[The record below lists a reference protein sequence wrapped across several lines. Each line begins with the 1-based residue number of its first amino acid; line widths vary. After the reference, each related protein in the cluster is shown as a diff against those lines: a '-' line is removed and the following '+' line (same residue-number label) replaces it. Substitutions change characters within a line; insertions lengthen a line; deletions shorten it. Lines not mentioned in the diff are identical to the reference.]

1 MAPPTAWD
9 CTVNDRLQFIVDSL
23 DQSIKFSAKDV
34 PGLKDLLADYV
45 NPDVEVDHVHFIRR
59 LLRVF
64 KDSETDGTYSL
75 ILHKHTDDE
84 QSLIERFLEG
94 GESGDPKNLG
104 KQYNMGPSL
113 GCREELEHLCQAA
126 CILQIGAQGITK
138 LKEQHI
144 EHLAYSPVVQIL
156 QSLLADMRAF
166 TQLHQDEL
174 EGAGILV
181 YYDTKFQN
189 WGLTVENTPYLT
201 CVPKSVKEVQLIVKF
216 AKEQNMGVR
225 CAGFRQFQSYC
236 KGLYFVL
243 TAKSGHSWSPV
254 FGRDGPGK
262 NILISLLGLKEAT
275 KLPNTTALP
284 FWPFRQDEPTELE
297 DIELIS
303 AKPNEEG
310 NYLVKV
316 GAACTNE
323 RLRQWCIENRR
334 VTLPMNVIMVEITM
348 GGSNAPICHGAGR
361 RHKTLSDIVRRIEY
375 VDANGEARSV
385 TKPEHLRAASGAF
398 GLMGVVT
405 HITFEMPPM
414 TYAQLNPKTVPVTH
428 AIPPPPDLDEKL
440 IPPVLLLPWKAL
452 STKEKRERQL
462 EFERQATNDYYSE
475 WFWFP
480 YSQKVWVNCWNDTTD
495 SSDVVEFPDN
505 GQIFL
510 SFVQSVTM
518 NILQN
523 ADFLKKLIDLTG
535 IRESVV
541 TLISLAGTNALPTK
555 RVTTYVPDALHF
567 QRAIQNVRVRDME
580 VEIPLVSKKHTGST
594 REGRV
599 DIDFATVQ
607 RAWWDAILLAYANIK
622 DCPMSMPLE
631 MRIMGGSDIIM
642 APQRHNQLG
651 TCAIEI
657 LTLQATPVDKWVG
670 FAQQVLDKWMSLKD
684 PRTQKPLRVRPH
696 WAKEWE
702 KFQVNGKP
710 WLEKLMRED
719 YKAEIEEFRKVLA
732 EIGSEADWGLKDL
745 QGRFSNELFDAL
757 IFDKVQAKRSNRL
770 AKIFAGLHLNRYIS
784 LLQRLLGISSK

>member
-23 DQSIKFSAKDV
+23 DKSIKFSAKDV

-64 KDSETDGTYSL
+64 KDSETDGTYSS

-84 QSLIERFLEG
+84 QNLIERFLEG
-94 GESGDPKNLG
+94 GESGDPKTLG

-144 EHLAYSPVVQIL
+144 EHLADSPVVQIL

-181 YYDTKFQN
+181 YYNTKFQN

-216 AKEQNMGVR
+216 AKEQNMG
-225 CAGFRQFQSYC
+225 
-236 KGLYFVL
+236 
-243 TAKSGHSWSPV
+243 
-254 FGRDGPGK
+254 
-262 NILISLLGLKEAT
+262 EAT

-361 RHKTLSDIVRRIEY
+361 RHKTLSDIVRRIDY

-428 AIPPPPDLDEKL
+428 AIPPPPDLDETL

-462 EFERQATNDYYSE
+462 AFERQATNDYYSE

-495 SSDVVEFPDN
+495 STNVVEFPDN

-580 VEIPLVSKKHTGST
+580 VEIPLVSKKHTEST

-599 DIDFATVQ
+599 DIDYATVQ

-710 WLEKLMRED
+710 WLEKLMKED

-732 EIGSEADWGLKDL
+732 EIGSEAGWGLKDL
-745 QGRFSNELFDAL
+745 QSRFSNEVFDTL

-770 AKIFAGLHLNRYIS
+770 AKILKGLNLNRFIS

>member
-9 CTVNDRLQFIVDSL
+9 CTVKDRLQFIVDGL
-23 DQSIKFSAKDV
+23 DRSVKFSAEDV

-45 NPDVEVDHVHFIRR
+45 NPDVEVDPVHFIRR

-64 KDSETDGTYSL
+64 KESETDGTYSS

-84 QSLIERFLEG
+84 QNLIERFLEG

-138 LKEQHI
+138 LREQHA
-144 EHLAYSPVVQIL
+144 EHLADSPVAKVL

-166 TQLHQDEL
+166 AQLHQDEL

-201 CVPKSVKEVQLIVKF
+201 CVPKSVKEIQLIVKF

-225 CAGFRQFQSYC
+225 CAGFR
-236 KGLYFVL
+236 
-243 TAKSGHSWSPV
+243 HSWSPV
-254 FGRDGPGK
+254 FGREGPGK

-284 FWPFRQDEPTELE
+284 FWPFGQDEPTELE

-303 AKPNEEG
+303 SQPNEKG

-323 RLRQWCIENRR
+323 RLRQWCIENKR

-361 RHKTLSDIVRRIEY
+361 RHKTLSDIVRRIDY

-385 TKPEHLRAASGAF
+385 AKPEHLRAASGAF

-405 HITFEMPPM
+405 HITFEVPPM
-414 TYAQLNPKTVPVTH
+414 TYAQLDPKTVPVTH

-440 IPPVLLLPWKAL
+440 IPPVLLLPWKML
-452 STKEKRERQL
+452 STQEKQERQL

-495 SSDVVEFPDN
+495 SSNVVEFPDN

-523 ADFLKKLIDLTG
+523 ADFLKKLIELTG

-555 RVTTYVPDALHF
+555 RVTTYVSDALHF

-580 VEIPLVSKKHTGST
+580 VEIPLASKKRSESNGDGS
-594 REGRV
+594 V
-599 DIDFATVQ
+599 DIDYATVQ
-607 RAWWDAILLAYANIK
+607 RAWWDAILLAYVNIK

-631 MRIMGGSDIIM
+631 MRIMGGSDVIM

-696 WAKEWE
+696 WAKEWK

-710 WLEKLMRED
+710 WLEKLKKED
-719 YKAEIEEFRKVLA
+719 YKTEIQEFRKVLT
-732 EIGSEADWGLKDL
+732 EIGNEAGWDLKDL
-745 QGRFSNELFDAL
+745 QGRFSNELFDNL
-757 IFDKVQAKRSNRL
+757 IFNKIQAKSDSRL
-770 AKIFAGLHLNRYIS
+770 AGILESLHLGRFIV

>member
-23 DQSIKFSAKDV
+23 DKSIKFSAKDV

-64 KDSETDGTYSL
+64 KDSETDGTYSS

-84 QSLIERFLEG
+84 QNLIERFLEG
-94 GESGDPKNLG
+94 GESGDPKTLG

-144 EHLAYSPVVQIL
+144 EHLADSPVVQIL

-181 YYDTKFQN
+181 YYNTKFQN

-216 AKEQNMGVR
+216 AKEQNMG
-225 CAGFRQFQSYC
+225 
-236 KGLYFVL
+236 
-243 TAKSGHSWSPV
+243 
-254 FGRDGPGK
+254 
-262 NILISLLGLKEAT
+262 EAT
-275 KLPNTTALP
+275 KLPNATALP

-361 RHKTLSDIVRRIEY
+361 RHKTLSDIVRRIDY

-428 AIPPPPDLDEKL
+428 AIPPPPDLDETL

-462 EFERQATNDYYSE
+462 EFERQATKDYYSE

-580 VEIPLVSKKHTGST
+580 VEIPLVSKKHTEST

-599 DIDFATVQ
+599 DIDYATVQ

-710 WLEKLMRED
+710 WLEKLMKED

-732 EIGSEADWGLKDL
+732 EIGSEAGWGLKDL
-745 QGRFSNELFDAL
+745 QSRFSNELFDTL

-770 AKIFAGLHLNRYIS
+770 AKILKGLHLNRFIS

>member
-23 DQSIKFSAKDV
+23 DKSIKFSAKDV

-64 KDSETDGTYSL
+64 KDSETDGTYSS

-84 QSLIERFLEG
+84 QNLIERFLEG
-94 GESGDPKNLG
+94 GESGDPKTLG

-126 CILQIGAQGITK
+126 CILQIGAQSITK

-144 EHLAYSPVVQIL
+144 EHLADSPVVQIL

-181 YYDTKFQN
+181 YYNTKFQN

-216 AKEQNMGVR
+216 AKEQNMG
-225 CAGFRQFQSYC
+225 
-236 KGLYFVL
+236 
-243 TAKSGHSWSPV
+243 
-254 FGRDGPGK
+254 
-262 NILISLLGLKEAT
+262 EAT

-361 RHKTLSDIVRRIEY
+361 RHKTLSDIVRRIDY

-428 AIPPPPDLDEKL
+428 AIPPPPDLDETL

-495 SSDVVEFPDN
+495 STDVVEFPDN

-523 ADFLKKLIDLTG
+523 ADFLKKLIDLTD

-580 VEIPLVSKKHTGST
+580 VEIPLVSKKHTEST

-599 DIDFATVQ
+599 DIDYATVQ

-710 WLEKLMRED
+710 WLEKLMKED

-732 EIGSEADWGLKDL
+732 EIGSEAGWGLKDL
-745 QGRFSNELFDAL
+745 QSRFSNEVFDTL

-770 AKIFAGLHLNRYIS
+770 AKILKGLNLNRFIS

>member
-23 DQSIKFSAKDV
+23 DKSIKFSAKDV

-64 KDSETDGTYSL
+64 KDSETDA
-75 ILHKHTDDE
+75 D
-84 QSLIERFLEG
+84 
-94 GESGDPKNLG
+94 
-104 KQYNMGPSL
+104 
-113 GCREELEHLCQAA
+113 
-126 CILQIGAQGITK
+126 
-138 LKEQHI
+138 
-144 EHLAYSPVVQIL
+144 SPVVQIL

-181 YYDTKFQN
+181 YYNTKFQN

-216 AKEQNMGVR
+216 AKEQNMG
-225 CAGFRQFQSYC
+225 
-236 KGLYFVL
+236 
-243 TAKSGHSWSPV
+243 
-254 FGRDGPGK
+254 
-262 NILISLLGLKEAT
+262 EAT

-361 RHKTLSDIVRRIEY
+361 RHKTLSDIVRRIDY

-414 TYAQLNPKTVPVTH
+414 TYAQLHPKTVPVTH
-428 AIPPPPDLDEKL
+428 AIPPPPDLDETL

-594 REGRV
+594 REGHV
-599 DIDFATVQ
+599 DIDYATVQ

-710 WLEKLMRED
+710 WLEKLMKED

-732 EIGSEADWGLKDL
+732 EIGSEAGWGLKDL
-745 QGRFSNELFDAL
+745 QSRFSNELFDTL

-770 AKIFAGLHLNRYIS
+770 AKILASLHLNRYIL